1 MLSDQEDE
9 RDEGDEGHEGD
20 AVGSG
25 GCEPLEEGIY
35 ARFGRIKNGNKILN
49 DSNKGDLKWLNP
61 CLTALCW
68 V

>member
-1 MLSDQEDE
+1 MLS
-9 RDEGDEGHEGD
+9 DEGDEGDEEDRWLVH
-20 AVGSG
+20 SG
-25 GCEPLEEGIY
+25 EPTEEGID
-35 ARFGRIKNGNKILN
+35 ARFGRIKGGNKILN